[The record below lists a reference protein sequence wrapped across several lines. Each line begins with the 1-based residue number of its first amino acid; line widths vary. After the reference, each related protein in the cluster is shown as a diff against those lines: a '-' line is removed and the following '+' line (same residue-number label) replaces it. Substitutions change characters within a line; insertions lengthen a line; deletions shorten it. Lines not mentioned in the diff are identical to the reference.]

1 MSALVWSGSFR
12 ISELLARCMEEDQPW
27 PPAGSGVYLVSRYA
41 WTGSPGAE
49 CEPLYVG
56 SNTGESQRFC
66 TRIGDLIADL
76 HGFYDGGTGHHSGG
90 QKLWTWCRDNK
101 VHPGALYLGWG
112 TSEDWCDRCAEVTL
126 AKQLVR
132 SWAERAPLLNGN
144 RPPACRAHGCYVGD

>member
-1 MSALVWSGSFR
+1 MKPLVWSGSFQ
-12 ISELLARCMEEDQPW
+12 ISELLAQCMNDAQPW
-27 PPAGSGVYLVSRYA
+27 PPAWRGVYLVSRNA
-41 WTGSPGAE
+41 WTGSPNSE
-49 CEPLYVG
+49 CHPLYVG
-56 SNTGESQRFC
+56 SNTGKSQRFC

-90 QKLWTWCRDNK
+90 QTLWKWCRDNK

-112 TSEDWCDRCAEVTL
+112 TSEDFCARCAEVTTVV
-126 AKQLVR
+126 KFVS